1 MQLKIVSRKGAHKGE
16 VKALRRSGW
25 IPANLYVKGQAGVSI
40 ALSATEFATHMRS
53 MVAGH
58 LPTTVFTLV
67 DEHGRER
74 KVLIKEIQYAVTT
87 YDVLHLDF
95 EELVDGQMV
104 NVKVPIECV
113 GVAESSGVKLGGAL
127 RQVLR
132 HVPVRCPVNA
142 LPKVFELDVK
152 DLEIGGAKRLSD
164 LQWPKE
170 VRPLVNLREVAAAI
184 VKK

>member
-1 MQLKIVSRKGAHKGE
+1 MQLKIVSRKGISKSE

-25 IPANLYVKGQAGVSI
+25 IPANLYIKGKAGLAI

-53 MVAGH
+53 VVSGH
-58 LPTTVFTLV
+58 LPTTIFTLV
-67 DEHGRER
+67 DERGHAR
-74 KVLIKEIQYAVTT
+74 KVLVKEIQYAVTT

-95 EELVDGQMV
+95 EELLDGQMV

-113 GVAESSGVKLGGAL
+113 GAAESAGVKLGGVL

-132 HVPVRCPVNA
+132 HVAVRCPVLK
-142 LPKVFELDVK
+142 LPKFFELDVK
-152 DLEIGGAKRLSD
+152 ELDIGGAKRLSD
-164 LQWPKE
+164 LKWPE
-170 VRPLVNLREVAAAI
+170 GVRPLVNLREVAAAI